1 MRLYIRYIVAFITLA
16 LATGCSMDDVDYG
29 TPSSKGDV
37 VTVIGRITPFT
48 DYDVDTRGAKQG
60 NEGKLTSMA
69 MAIFPVND
77 AGTGLAD
84 DHPVFYQYSDQGQL
98 LFNID
103 RSESDGE
110 GEELYT
116 KNKKYA
122 IYVFANMPGLGSL
135 SKGCTLDQILATA
148 YTVSG
153 IDIPANGFPMIGS
166 LGDTFSTNFDK
177 DGQVFILAPTEDGSD
192 DYTKLIAP
200 TVDGATKTLLT
211 IPMKALFAKIN
222 FTIEVRPDQTI
233 EGNYTPQ
240 FTLENYKIYNIPETV
255 DFDNTTNN
263 DTAVVPASEEGIAGA
278 LPANTVASG
287 ANKINFTFYLPERK
301 LEPAIDAYANAVNH
315 FDYDANYSTEDVD
328 KNDNGWRD
336 EDEKHFQRF
345 KPELVE
351 GSVKKATNIVI
362 HGRYRDH
369 QNHMYDV
376 DYTIYLGADNFKDFN
391 ILRNCE
397 YNNFVTIKGIQT
409 TNDMSDS
416 KTAIDHRVNVERT
429 QPAIISLRRE
439 TELDSHFEIRPIRV
453 KAFDVGTENLK
464 LNPNDLD
471 DERLINAVKIKV
483 ENPTTTNWVRLERSF
498 GGRNPEVD
506 KLPEISSGVSIYI
519 DSDPN
524 DPAYG
529 KRKYFTYYLING
541 DTPNATDESL
551 VGSTEVVL
559 PLLFDGEGN
568 PIKECCWMY
577 VDENTNEGDG
587 SRTGVISVTYG
598 NLTGSEFIPTT
609 NETYPKVD
617 YIISQRNLFSVTY
630 GGKSYNIEYHEE
642 YLHSFDAED
651 PFSHTNYE
659 GMQWGLTNNELE
671 LSDEIPAILVSKGS
685 WGDVD
690 DDIYEALLKYSP
702 KYDFYLPRDVDK
714 NRWNFNQYSYDNMVH
729 PYAGYDFSKKIID
742 KADIGVLAL
751 NENPQSAVE
760 YCYNKNKRDK
770 NGNVKDIVW
779 YLPAI
784 DEIEEIVMSTYN
796 DGGNTYN
803 TYVRF
808 KDFQEK
814 FYWSSQ
820 PAYLNNYAFVDRDFY
835 GAGDRYAYYMIDDK
849 ERARATSVKYEDGVY
864 DKVSSES
871 TGFYKYID
879 ADYEYTKVW
888 GAPVPGTGK
897 LKEDTVTENLVESE
911 ITITGSNQSD
921 SWTHTLTKSSPAPGN
936 KPRNSLAR
944 VRCVRKK

>member
-29 TPSSKGDV
+29 TPSSKGNV

-69 MAIFPVND
+69 MAIFPVKSD
-77 AGTGLAD
+77 GSGLD
-84 DHPVFYQYSDQGQL
+84 GGPECGSVFYQYSDQGQL

-103 RSESDGE
+103 RQE
-110 GEELYT
+110 GGYVA
-116 KNKKYA
+116 NQRYA

-135 SKGCTLDQILATA
+135 STGCTLDQILEKA

-166 LGDTFSTNFDK
+166 LGDTFSTKFDN

-200 TVDGATKTLLT
+200 KVDGATKTLLT

-240 FTLENYKIYNIPETV
+240 FTLENYKIYNIPKTV

-263 DTAVVPASEEGIAGA
+263 DTEVVIASDEGIAGA

-301 LEPAIDAYANAVNH
+301 LDPAIDADTNAGNH
-315 FDYDANYSTEDVD
+315 FVYDANYSTEVD
-328 KNDNGWRD
+328 KDKNGWRD

-376 DYTIYLGADNFKDFN
+376 DYTIYLGADNFSDFN

-453 KAFDVGTENLK
+453 KGFDVGTENLK
-464 LNPNDLD
+464 LNPNDPD
-471 DERLINAVKIKV
+471 DERLINAVQIRV
-483 ENPTTTNWVRLERSF
+483 ENPITTDWVRLERSF
-498 GGRNPEVD
+498 GDGTPEGSTT
-506 KLPEISSGVSIYI
+506 INGVSIYI

-529 KRKYFTYYLING
+529 KRRYFTYNLL
-541 DTPNATDESL
+541 DKDAPATDAPL
-551 VGSTEVVL
+551 TLKDTVVNL
-559 PLLFDGEGN
+559 PLLFDINRN

-598 NLTGSEFIPTT
+598 NLNGSGEFTATT
-609 NETYPKVD
+609 NEDYPKVD

-630 GGKSYNIEYHEE
+630 SGSGQSYNIEYHEE

-651 PFSHTNYE
+651 PFSHTDYE
-659 GMQWGLTNNELE
+659 GMPWGLLYEQ
-671 LSDEIPAILVSKGS
+671 LSYDEDALYFDSSISIITTIINWFKDNSKMN
-685 WGDVD
+685 V
-690 DDIYEALLKYSP
+690 
-702 KYDFYLPRDVDK
+702 KYDFYIPKHDTKSNGVSDQATKRA
-714 NRWNFNQYSYDNMVH
+714 YS
-729 PYAGYDFSKKIID
+729 GFEFCSEIID
-742 KADIGVLAL
+742 VLNNDVLNGDPKTDNDINKLAL
-751 NENPQSAVE
+751 NEEPKSAVE
-760 YCYNKNKRDK
+760 YCYNKNKRDIL
-770 NGNVKDIVW
+770 GNVKKVDW

-784 DEIEEIVMSTYN
+784 DEMEDIMMSTYN
-796 DGGNTYN
+796 NGGNTYN

-820 PAYLNNYAFVDRDFY
+820 PAYIRNH
-835 GAGDRYAYYMIDDK
+835 AYYNGLITNSRGKYYYDDV
-849 ERARATSVKYEDGVY
+849 EYARATQVFINNNGNYDYVRSGVTTDYKGTEISVSWDGTTNTTIINSGKFDGV
-864 DKVSSES
+864 
-871 TGFYKYID
+871 TL
-879 ADYEYTKVW
+879 
-888 GAPVPGTGK
+888 GTIGR
-897 LKEDTVTENLVESE
+897 E
-911 ITITGSNQSD
+911 
-921 SWTHTLTKSSPAPGN
+921 PGN
-936 KPRNSLAR
+936 RHRNSLAR
-944 VRCVRKK
+944 VRCVRKKDTQ